1 MSPRQRRNVSEPPRA
16 AFFTLKDA
24 IVPRPEKKRV
34 KGKKIS
40 YSALCKHHSSNPD
53 HD

>member
-1 MSPRQRRNVSEPPRA
+1 MFPRQRGNVSEPPRA

-24 IVPRPEKKRV
+24 IAPRPEKKRV

-40 YSALCKHHSSNPD
+40 YLALCKHHSSNPD